1 MRKTAPEHGDDLTVA
16 DAAAALGTTP
26 QTVRKLLRDG
36 ELTGRRQTWGS
47 RFVWVPSR
55 KGVDA
60 FLSEH
65 GRLEGH
71 RRRGR
76 PRAVVPRAPFFRR
89 PRARATVV
97 VVVLGIPLLV
107 AYVSAQILPDA
118 LWFRELGQLD
128 VYRRIAAAK
137 AELWLLTAGTV
148 AVCMAA
154 NLMVAAARA
163 GVARTRAVGLG
174 ILATSVVAATFF
186 ASSGARHWQAFLL
199 WRHRQPFGVAD
210 PISGKDAGFFVFS
223 LPFELA
229 VAGLLLWLI
238 VVVAAAVGLVYRA
251 RGALRLRPLRVSY
264 EAQVHLAALAAAFL
278 LVVAWRFRLERFVLE
293 LGQPSPGDRDSF
305 AGAGYVDVNVRSRGL
320 AALSVA
326 AVVAGLACLA
336 APILARRGHP
346 RAARLSVAVP
356 AAGLLVM
363 VVSVGSWLPA
373 VVQRFVVDP
382 NPLLREAPFLERSIA
397 ATRSGLGL
405 DDIAIHPYSPS
416 TLRPVD
422 VWRARKR
429 LADVRV
435 WDARLIK
442 ARMRDLVTGT
452 PYYRP
457 ESPTVDSLRT
467 NERPR
472 LTIAG
477 AQELDLR
484 RAGRSGR
491 SWASDRLTYTHGLG
505 LPRYS
510 GTDITPQGQ
519 PRLLDA
525 GLGLRQPRIY
535 FGAFPPKSPRWVLVD
550 TRRPEADIPTANAGG
565 TAAYHYDGTAGIA
578 LSSWIRRAMFALHF
592 KSKDLLISDDITRE
606 SRILLH
612 RDVRDRLAT
621 LAPFIRWDSHP
632 APLAVNGRIVFV
644 VEGYTTS
651 ESYPGAER
659 VGLAGAPVSYARAS
673 VRATVDAFSGRVA
686 LYLTGETDPV
696 ARAWAEAFPTLFRPP
711 EEMPAQLRDRLRYPG
726 DLFAAQSTAYERF
739 HTTRPDVFA
748 SGSDVWSPPASL
760 SGSLDVAGD
769 IQFDEDDE
777 DNLRHTVRPAY
788 KLSPPPGRT
797 RPRLVLST
805 LYSPRRGQNLVAS
818 LDGWVDGHG
827 RPQLASR
834 TLPRDPITLGPAQVS
849 RLVFATPRVSN
860 LLGLTNLELRDL
872 DKSSLDTV
880 SLGTPSLVF
889 LPRGI
894 IQIQSLYKGASGP
907 GVSRIIGVT
916 AFLNGRAAV
925 GSGIAEA
932 VRQAL
937 HEPPRIGLVRP
948 SGPLV
953 VGSRVELR
961 FRVTNARREVMT
973 ITSPAGRQHVRRSIE
988 AGSGAVTWV
997 PSAPGDARV
1006 RLTVKGMDG
1015 STVTDSAPLRVLS
1028 RPPTIRVTKAPTR
1041 AEVGRRMTVSFKAA
1055 HALDE
1060 LAEISTRE
1068 GTFSRRYLIRNGTG
1082 LIEWIPMRAGRAIVH
1097 VRARGRQGQTA
1108 EDTARI
1114 TVAPARRAPAPTV
1127 TVVRVPD
1134 AATVGRESEIAF
1146 RVTGARAAVARIAG
1160 DGPDVRVWRFAR
1172 PRGTVAF
1179 AWTPTRPGRYR
1190 LTVSAQSRDGTM
1202 AQATTQLTAERAR

>member
-1 MRKTAPEHGDDLTVA
+1 VRKTPERGDDLTVA
-16 DAAAALGTTP
+16 EAAAALGTSP

-36 ELTGRRQTWGS
+36 ELRGRKQAWGS

-55 KGVDA
+55 KGVDE
-60 FLSEH
+60 FLSQQ
-65 GRLEGH
+65 GRLEG

-76 PRAVVPRAPFFRR
+76 PRAAVPRARFFLG
-89 PRARATVV
+89 PRGRATVV
-97 VVVLGIPLLV
+97 VVVLGFPLLV
-107 AYVSAQILPDA
+107 AYVSAQIMPDA
-118 LWFRELGQLD
+118 LWFHELGQLD

-148 AVCMAA
+148 AVFIAA
-154 NLMVAAARA
+154 NLVVAAARA
-163 GVARTRAVGLG
+163 GVARTPAVGLG
-174 ILATSVVAATFF
+174 ILAASVVAATFF
-186 ASSGARHWQAFLL
+186 ASSGARHWQEFLL
-199 WRHRQPFGVAD
+199 WRHGQPFGVTD

-223 LPFELA
+223 LPFQLA
-229 VAGLLLWLI
+229 VSGLLLWLI
-238 VVVAAAVGLVYRA
+238 AVAAAAVGLVYRA

-264 EAQVHLAALAAAFL
+264 EAKIHLAALAAAFL
-278 LVVAWRFRLERFVLE
+278 LVVAWRFRLERYVLE
-293 LGQPSPGDRDSF
+293 LGQPSPRDRDSF

-320 AALSVA
+320 AALSIVAVVTALACVA
-326 AVVAGLACLA
+326 A
-336 APILARRGHP
+336 PRLARSGHR

-356 AAGLLVM
+356 VVGLLVTL
-363 VVSVGSWLPA
+363 VSVGSWLPA
-373 VVQRFVVDP
+373 LVQRFVVDP
-382 NPLLREAPFLERSIA
+382 NPVLSEGPFLERSIA

-405 DDIAIHPYSPS
+405 DEIEAHPYSPS
-416 TLRPVD
+416 TLRPAD
-422 VWRARKR
+422 VWRARTR
-429 LADVRV
+429 LANVPV
-435 WDARLIK
+435 WDTRVIE
-442 ARMRDLVTGT
+442 ARMRDLVTAT

-457 ESPTVDSLRT
+457 ETPTVDSVRIHR
-467 NERPR
+467 RPH
-472 LTIAG
+472 LTIAS
-477 AQELDLR
+477 AQELDLH
-484 RAGRSGR
+484 RAGRSSR
-491 SWASDRLTYTHGLG
+491 SWASDRLTYTHGVG

-510 GTDITPQGQ
+510 ATDITRHGQ

-525 GLGLRQPRIY
+525 GLGIRQPRIY
-535 FGAFPPKSPRWVLVD
+535 FGAFPAKSPRWVLAE
-550 TRRPEADIPTANAGG
+550 TRRPEADIPTANSGA

-592 KSKDLLISDDITRE
+592 KNKDLLISDDITRE

-651 ESYPGAER
+651 ESYPDAER
-659 VGLAGAPVSYARAS
+659 VDLAGAPVSYARAS

-686 LYLTGETDPV
+686 LYLTGEADPV
-696 ARAWAEAFPTLFRPP
+696 ARAWAQAFPTLFRPP
-711 EEMPAQLRDRLRYPG
+711 EEMPAHLRHRLRYPG

-739 HTTRPDVFA
+739 HTTRPEVFA
-748 SGSDVWSPPASL
+748 SGSDVWSPPTSL

-777 DNLRHTVRPAY
+777 DNLRHVVRPAY

-797 RPRLVLST
+797 RPRVLLST
-805 LYSPRRGQNLVAS
+805 VYSPRRGQNLVAS

-827 RPQLASR
+827 RPHLASR
-834 TLPRDPITLGPAQVS
+834 VLPRDRVTLGPAQIS

-860 LLGLTNLELRDL
+860 LLGLANLELRDL

-880 SLGTPSLVF
+880 SLGRPSLVF

-916 AFLNGRAAV
+916 AFVNGRAAV
-925 GSGIAEA
+925 GSGIADA

-948 SGPLV
+948 SEPLV

-961 FRVTNARREVMT
+961 FRVRNARREVMT
-973 ITSPAGRQHVRRSIE
+973 ITSPAGRQHARRSIE
-988 AGSGAVTWV
+988 AGSGAVAWV

-1006 RLTVKGMDG
+1006 RVTVKGLDG
-1015 STVTDSAPLRVLS
+1015 STKTDSAALRVLS
-1028 RPPTIRVTKAPTR
+1028 RPPTIRLTKAPAR
-1041 AEVGRRMTVSFKAA
+1041 AVVGRRMTVSFKAG

-1060 LAEISTRE
+1060 LAQISTRE
-1068 GTFSRRYLIRNGTG
+1068 GTFTRRYLIRNGTG
-1082 LIEWIPMRAGRAIVH
+1082 LIEWIPTRAGRAVVH

-1108 EDTARI
+1108 EDRARV
-1114 TVAPARRAPAPTV
+1114 TVAPARRTPAPTV
-1127 TVVRVPD
+1127 TVVRVPE

-1146 RVTGARAAVARIAG
+1146 RVTGSRGAVARIAG
-1160 DGPDVRVWRFAR
+1160 DGRDVRVWRFAR
-1172 PRGTVAF
+1172 PTGRVAF
-1179 AWTPTRPGRYR
+1179 AWMPTRPGRYR
-1190 LTVSAQSRDGTM
+1190 LTVSAQSRGGTM
-1202 AQATTQLTAERAR
+1202 TQTATQLTAERAR